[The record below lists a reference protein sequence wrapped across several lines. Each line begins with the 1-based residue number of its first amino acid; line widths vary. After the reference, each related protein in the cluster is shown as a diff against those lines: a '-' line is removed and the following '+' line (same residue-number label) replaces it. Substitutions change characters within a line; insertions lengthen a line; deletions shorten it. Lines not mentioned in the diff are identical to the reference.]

1 MNTIAGVLSPALLA
15 AFAGVTLGVG
25 AILFVMNRRS
35 EGAAIDFGVP
45 LSWAEPI
52 EVRLVLYL
60 ILGATCGTCA
70 LMLRLLL
77 GFLSVTSLVLGWL
90 LIAGIVVGFLLNL
103 AFFYAAAGTLLQA
116 ALGTMGRPPYWF
128 SGLLSFLD
136 GRIMDVGDAM
146 GGVLFRP
153 PPVRERRVKRRKPAY
168 DDYEYETDA
177 PVRERRARRVV
188 YEDQDERESEYAAP
202 ARREPAVERVER
214 RRATRPSVLSDEYAV
229 DAGEYAPPGG
239 DGFPRTARREPEV
252 ERVERRR
259 ATRPSVVS
267 DEYGVDAGEYAPP
280 GGDGFARTARRE
292 PAAPAT
298 RPMRYRPV
306 YADYDDEQIVRSPI
320 ADESTDYLDDVEQ
333 EESPRPGGRR
343 ARGGPPRDLPRERLE
358 LAIREY
364 EAALTPT
371 QKERLRE
378 MRSLVESVKLYA

>member
-25 AILFVMNRRS
+25 AILFVMNRRG

-136 GRIMDVGDAM
+136 GRIMDVGDAI

-153 PPVRERRVKRRKPAY
+153 PPVRERRVKRRKPLY

-177 PVRERRARRVV
+177 PVRERRARRVA

-202 ARREPAVERVER
+202 ARREPA
-214 RRATRPSVLSDEYAV
+214 
-229 DAGEYAPPGG
+229 
-239 DGFPRTARREPEV
+239 V

>member
-1 MNTIAGVLSPALLA
+1 VVAGSVNLIPYPVVLQLPDANALTEDTMNTIAGVLSPPLLA

-25 AILFVMNRRS
+25 AILFVMSRRG
-35 EGAAIDFGVP
+35 EGTAIDFGVP

-52 EVRLVLYL
+52 EVRLVLYF

-90 LIAGIVVGFLLNL
+90 LIAGITLGFLMNL

-136 GRIMDVGDAM
+136 GHIMDVGDAM

-153 PPVRERRVKRRKPAY
+153 PSVRERRVKRRKPAY

-177 PVRERRARRVV
+177 PVRERRSRRAV
-188 YEDQDERESEYAAP
+188 YVDEDERESEYAAP
-202 ARREPAVERVER
+202 ARREPVLERVER
-214 RRATRPSVLSDEYAV
+214 RRT
-229 DAGEYAPPGG
+229 
-239 DGFPRTARREPEV
+239 
-252 ERVERRR
+252 
-259 ATRPSVVS
+259 TRPSVV
-267 DEYGVDAGEYAPP
+267 VGEYESD
-280 GGDGFARTARRE
+280 GDERSQFVGDESPRTTRRE
-292 PAAPAT
+292 SIAPAS
-298 RPMRYRPV
+298 RSVRYRPV

-320 ADESTDYLDDVEQ
+320 ADESTDYLDDVEV
-333 EESPRPGGRR
+333 EESSRPGRR
-343 ARGGPPRDLPRERLE
+343 LTRGGPPRDLPRERLE

-371 QKERLRE
+371 QRERLRE
-378 MRSLVESVKLYA
+378 MRSLVESVRQYA